1 MKWSDLPGRHS
12 LFWKLACLLVAF
24 CLLMIWLSWSWGR
37 YMEERNQ
44 FLSDDA
50 RGALTRYAAEAE
62 QAWQQRQ
69 RAGIDAWLQGM
80 QQREAGWVGVVGGD
94 LQSLS
99 SRPLTDKEIERV
111 TFLRGLDWPI
121 HKKNLPWLRLP
132 FPGDPHAG
140 NLVIELPSRFMPG
153 QYRVFWRVITNGVI
167 PGLFTL
173 LLCVGLYRLL
183 VVPLNSLREQ
193 ANAWRADQLNVRLS
207 SHTTNRPDE
216 LGELGRA
223 FDHMAE
229 RLQSTVALQQQLLRD
244 LSHELRTPLSRL
256 RVASE
261 SEQGLVQLRER
272 IGREV
277 DGMQR
282 LVDDTLQLAWLD
294 TERTRLPDES
304 IQIQALWDMLTENA
318 CYESGWPASRLHCA
332 VDSSCWV
339 RGHLNTLAQALEN
352 ILRNAIRHSPNGG
365 VVSLGGQRD
374 GDFWHLWLEDQGGG
388 VAEDDL
394 ERIFSPFI
402 RLDGSRPGDG
412 GFGLGLSIARNAVQ
426 RQGGTLWAQNTGVGL
441 RLNIRL
447 LADSGVASEETLLA
461 ITVSQAEEKVSP
473 LVRQLLWPTNCLNN
487 THPLEMDLRAKRSS
501 QSPFSLD

>member
-1 MKWSDLPGRHS
+1 MKVSELPGRHS

-44 FLSDDA
+44 FLSDEA
-50 RGALTRYAAEAE
+50 RGTLARYAGEAE
-62 QAWQQRQ
+62 RAWQQGR
-69 RAGIDAWLQGM
+69 RDGIDSWLQSM
-80 QQREAGWVGVVGGD
+80 ELREAGWVGVID
-94 LQSLS
+94 SNLQSLGTE
-99 SRPLTDKEIERV
+99 PLHDEEIQRL

-121 HKKNLPWLRLP
+121 HKKGRPGLRIP
-132 FPGDPHAG
+132 FPKDPSAG
-140 NLVIELPSRFMPG
+140 SLVIELPERFLPG
-153 QYRVFWRVITNGVI
+153 KYRLFWRVITNGVI

-183 VVPLNSLREQ
+183 VVPLNNLREQ

-207 SHTTNRPDE
+207 SGITQRPDE
-216 LGELGRA
+216 LGELARA
-223 FDHMAE
+223 FDSMSE
-229 RLQSTVALQQQLLRD
+229 RLQTTVALQQQLLRD

-294 TERTRLPDES
+294 TERSPLPDEA
-304 IQIQALWDMLTENA
+304 IQIQALWEMLTDNA
-318 CYESGWPASRLHCA
+318 CYESGWPSLQLQCSVQA
-332 VDSSCWV
+332 SCWV
-339 RGHLNTLAQALEN
+339 RGNLNTLAQALEN
-352 ILRNAIRHSPNGG
+352 ILRNAIRHSPEGG
-365 VVSLGGQRD
+365 IVRLDARRD
-374 GDFWHLWLEDQGGG
+374 GDYWHLWLEDQGGG
-388 VAEDDL
+388 VAEADL
-394 ERIFSPFI
+394 QRIFDPFT

-426 RQGGTLWAQNTGVGL
+426 RQGGSIWAENSGAGL
-441 RLNIRL
+441 RLNLRL
-447 LADSGVASEETLLA
+447 VADDGVAPNDAIASRLA
-461 ITVSQAEEKVSP
+461 PTVELCSP
-473 LVRQLLWPTNCLNN
+473 VIV
-487 THPLEMDLRAKRSS
+487 
-501 QSPFSLD
+501 

>member
-12 LFWKLACLLVAF
+12 LFWKLAFLLVAF

-50 RGALTRYAAEAE
+50 RGTLTRYAAEAE
-62 QAWQQRQ
+62 QAWKQGG
-69 RAGIDAWLQGM
+69 RAGVDSFLQSM
-80 QQREAGWVGVVGGD
+80 PQRESGWVGVISGD

-99 SRPLTDKEIERV
+99 SQEISDKDV
-111 TFLRGLDWPI
+111 QHLTFLRGLDWPI
-121 HKKNLPWLRLP
+121 HKKGLPWMRVP
-132 FPGDPHAG
+132 FPENSSAG
-140 NLVIELPSRFMPG
+140 SLVIELPQRFVPG

-183 VVPLNSLREQ
+183 VVPLNNLREQ
-193 ANAWRADQLNVRLS
+193 ANAWRADQLGVRLS
-207 SHTTNRPDE
+207 SRTTNRQDE

-223 FDHMAE
+223 FDHMSE

-261 SEQGLVQLRER
+261 SEQSLAQLRER

-294 TERTRLPDES
+294 TERAPLPDEA
-304 IQIQALWDMLTENA
+304 IQIQALWEMLTENA
-318 CYESGWPASRLHCA
+318 CYESCWSMARLQCT

-339 RGHLNTLAQALEN
+339 RGNLNTLAQALEN
-352 ILRNAIRHSPNGG
+352 ILRNAVRHSPVGG
-365 VVSLGGQRD
+365 VVTLGGRRD
-374 GDFWHLWLEDQGGG
+374 GEFWHLWLEDEGGG
-388 VAEDDL
+388 VAETDL
-394 ERIFSPFI
+394 ERIFLPFT
-402 RLDGSRPGDG
+402 RLDGSRPGNG

-426 RQGGTLWAQNTGVGL
+426 RQGGEIWAQNSGTGL
-441 RLNIRL
+441 RLNVRL
-447 LADSGVASEETLLA
+447 VADAGEDNDAAFANNPAVN
-461 ITVSQAEEKVSP
+461 VCRSQIV
-473 LVRQLLWPTNCLNN
+473 
-487 THPLEMDLRAKRSS
+487 
-501 QSPFSLD
+501 

>member
-37 YMEERNQ
+37 YMEQKNL
-44 FLSDDA
+44 FLSDEA
-50 RGALTRYAAEAE
+50 RGTLTRYAAEAE
-62 QAWQQRQ
+62 QAWDEGKN
-69 RAGIDAWLQGM
+69 AGVDAWLQRVG
-80 QQREAGWVGVVGGD
+80 QRETTWVGVIGGD

-99 SRPLTDKEIERV
+99 SYPLVDREIQRL
-111 TFLRGLDWPI
+111 TFLRGLDWPTSR
-121 HKKNLPWLRLP
+121 HTQGLPWLRVP
-132 FPGDPHAG
+132 FPKEPGAG
-140 NLVIELPSRFMPG
+140 SLVIELPQRFLPG

-207 SHTTNRPDE
+207 RHTTNRSDE

-229 RLQSTVALQQQLLRD
+229 RLQSSVALQQQLLRD

-282 LVDDTLQLAWLD
+282 LVEDTLQLAWLD

-318 CYESGWPASRLHCA
+318 CYESGWPASQLHCA

-352 ILRNAIRHSPNGG
+352 IVRNAIRHSPNGG

-374 GDFWHLWLEDQGGG
+374 GDFWLLWLEDQGGG
-388 VAEDDL
+388 VAESDL

-426 RQGGTLWAQNTGVGL
+426 RQGGTLWAENTGVGL
-441 RLNIRL
+441 RLNMRL
-447 LADSGVASEETLLA
+447 VADDVLS
-461 ITVSQAEEKVSP
+461 VSP
-473 LVRQLLWPTNCLNN
+473 PS
-487 THPLEMDLRAKRSS
+487 RA
-501 QSPFSLD
+501 SLAPPGCVLTT

>member
-50 RGALTRYAAEAE
+50 RSTLTRYAAEAE
-62 QAWQQRQ
+62 QAWQQQ
-69 RAGIDAWLQGM
+69 QHEGVDAWLQSM
-80 QQREAGWVGVVGGD
+80 RQREAGWVGVIGGD

-99 SRPLTDKEIERV
+99 SQSLTDPEIEHL

-121 HKKNLPWLRLP
+121 HRKRLPWLRIP
-132 FPGDPHAG
+132 FPSDASAG
-140 NLVIELPSRFMPG
+140 SLVIELPQRFMPG
-153 QYRVFWRVITNGVI
+153 RYRVFWRVITNGVI
-167 PGLFTL
+167 PGMFTL

-183 VVPLNSLREQ
+183 VVPLNNLREQ
-193 ANAWRADQLNVRLS
+193 ANAWRADQLGVRLS
-207 SHTTNRPDE
+207 SRTTNRADE

-223 FDHMAE
+223 FDHMSE

-261 SEQGLVQLRER
+261 SEQDLLQLRER

-282 LVDDTLQLAWLD
+282 LVEDTLQLAWLD
-294 TERTRLPDES
+294 TERAPLPDEA
-304 IQIQALWDMLTENA
+304 IQIQALWEMLTENA
-318 CYESGWPASRLHCA
+318 CYESCWPVTQLQCG

-339 RGHLNTLAQALEN
+339 RGNLNTLAQALEN
-352 ILRNAIRHSPNGG
+352 ILRNAIRHSPSGG
-365 VVSLGGQRD
+365 VVHLGGRRD
-374 GDFWHLWLEDQGGG
+374 GDYWHLWLEDQGGG
-388 VAEDDL
+388 VADTDL
-394 ERIFSPFI
+394 ERIFCPFI

-426 RQGGTLWAQNTGVGL
+426 RQGGRLWAENTSVGL
-441 RLNIRL
+441 RLNMHL
-447 LADSGVASEETLLA
+447 LADDAFAGKPAPTVDLLR
-461 ITVSQAEEKVSP
+461 TQNV
-473 LVRQLLWPTNCLNN
+473 
-487 THPLEMDLRAKRSS
+487 
-501 QSPFSLD
+501 

>member
-37 YMEERNQ
+37 YMEQRNQ
-44 FLSDDA
+44 FLSDQA
-50 RGALTRYAAEAE
+50 RVTLTGYAAEAE
-62 QAWQQRQ
+62 QAWRLEQS
-69 RAGIDAWLQGM
+69 AGVDAWLHGM
-80 QQREAGWVGVVGGD
+80 KQRETGWVGVISGD

-99 SRPLTDKEIERV
+99 SQPLTDQEIERL

-121 HKKNLPWLRLP
+121 HKKRLPWLRVP
-132 FPGDPHAG
+132 FPGDSTAG
-140 NLVIELPSRFMPG
+140 SLVIELPQRFMPG
-153 QYRVFWRVITNGVI
+153 QYRVFWRVITNGII

-183 VVPLNSLREQ
+183 VVPLNQLREQ

-207 SHTTNRPDE
+207 SSTTKRSDE

-261 SEQGLVQLRER
+261 SEQGLAQLRER

-282 LVDDTLQLAWLD
+282 LVEDTLQLAWLD
-294 TERTRLPDES
+294 TERAPLPDEA
-304 IQIQALWDMLTENA
+304 IQVQALWEMLTENA
-318 CYESGWPASRLHCA
+318 CYESAWPASQLQCA

-339 RGHLNTLAQALEN
+339 RGNLNTLAQALEN
-352 ILRNAIRHSPNGG
+352 ILRNAIRHSPSGG
-365 VVSLGGQRD
+365 IVRFSGQRD
-374 GDFWHLWLEDQGGG
+374 GDFWHLWLEDEGGG
-388 VAEDDL
+388 VAEADL
-394 ERIFSPFI
+394 ERIFCPFI

-412 GFGLGLSIARNAVQ
+412 GFGLGLSIARNAVK
-426 RQGGTLWAQNTGVGL
+426 RQGGSLWAQNTGRGL

-447 LADSGVASEETLLA
+447 VAESDGVSDDAIASRLAP
-461 ITVSQAEEKVSP
+461 TV
-473 LVRQLLWPTNCLNN
+473 
-487 THPLEMDLRAKRSS
+487 DLCRP
-501 QSPFSLD
+501 QIV

>member
-44 FLSDDA
+44 FLSDEA
-50 RGALTRYAAEAE
+50 RGTLAGYAAEAE
-62 QAWQQRQ
+62 QAWQQGQ
-69 RAGIDAWLQGM
+69 SAGVDAWLQEM
-80 QQREAGWVGVVGGD
+80 REREAGWTGVIGGD

-99 SRPLTDKEIERV
+99 SQPLTEPEIQHL

-121 HKKNLPWLRLP
+121 HKKRLPWLRVP
-132 FPGDPHAG
+132 FPGDSSVG
-140 NLVIELPSRFMPG
+140 SLVIELPQRFMPG
-153 QYRVFWRVITNGVI
+153 RYRVFWRVITNGVI

-183 VVPLNSLREQ
+183 VVPLNQLREQ
-193 ANAWRADQLNVRLS
+193 ANAWRADQLGVRLS
-207 SHTTNRPDE
+207 HRTTNRSDE

-223 FDHMAE
+223 FDHMSE

-261 SEQGLVQLRER
+261 GEQSLTQLRER

-282 LVDDTLQLAWLD
+282 LVEDTLQLAWLD
-294 TERTRLPDES
+294 TERSPLPDEA
-304 IQIQALWDMLTENA
+304 IQIQALWEMLTENA
-318 CYESGWPASRLHCA
+318 CYESCCPVGQLQCA

-339 RGHLNTLAQALEN
+339 RGNLNTLAQALEN
-352 ILRNAIRHSPNGG
+352 ILRNAIRHSPKGG
-365 VVSLGGQRD
+365 VVRLDGRRD
-374 GDFWHLWLEDQGGG
+374 GDYWHLWLEDEGGG
-388 VAEDDL
+388 VAEEDL
-394 ERIFSPFI
+394 ERIFSPFT
-402 RLDGSRPGDG
+402 RLDGSRPGNG

-426 RQGGTLWAQNTGVGL
+426 RQGGRLWAENSGAGL
-441 RLNIRL
+441 RLNMRL
-447 LADSGVASEETLLA
+447 VADDGVASDDAIASRLA
-461 ITVSQAEEKVSP
+461 PTVDVCRPQIV
-473 LVRQLLWPTNCLNN
+473 
-487 THPLEMDLRAKRSS
+487 
-501 QSPFSLD
+501 

>member
-1 MKWSDLPGRHS
+1 MKCSLPGRHS

-44 FLSDDA
+44 FLSDEA
-50 RGALTRYAAEAE
+50 RGTLTRYAAEAD
-62 QAWQQRQ
+62 QAWRQDQ
-69 RAGIDAWLQGM
+69 RAGVDSWLQSM
-80 QQREAGWVGVVGGD
+80 QHRENSWVGVIGGD

-99 SRPLTDKEIERV
+99 SRSLTEKEIEHL

-121 HKKNLPWLRLP
+121 HKKGRPWMRVP
-132 FPGDPHAG
+132 FPRDPSAG
-140 NLVIELPSRFMPG
+140 SLVIELPERFVPG
-153 QYRVFWRVITNGVI
+153 RYQVFWRVITNGVI

-183 VVPLNSLREQ
+183 VIPLNTLREQ
-193 ANAWRADQLNVRLS
+193 ANAWRVDQLNVRLS
-207 SHTTNRPDE
+207 SRTTNRPDE

-261 SEQGLVQLRER
+261 SEQDLEPLRER
-272 IGREV
+272 IDREV

-282 LVDDTLQLAWLD
+282 LVEDTLQLAWLD
-294 TERTRLPDES
+294 TERTRLPDEA
-304 IQIQALWDMLTENA
+304 IQVQALWEMLTENA
-318 CYESGWPASRLHCA
+318 CYESCWPQGQLQCV

-352 ILRNAIRHSPNGG
+352 MLRNAIRHSPKGG
-365 VVSLGGQRD
+365 VITLGGRRD
-374 GDFWHLWLEDQGGG
+374 GEYWQLWLEDQGGG
-388 VAEDDL
+388 VAEADL
-394 ERIFSPFI
+394 ERIFLPFT
-402 RLDGSRPGDG
+402 RLDGSRPGNG

-426 RQGGTLWAQNTGVGL
+426 CQGGKLWAQNTGTGL
-441 RLNIRL
+441 RMNMQLVADDSSVREGTFASRLAPTLNECPPKI
-447 LADSGVASEETLLA
+447 V
-461 ITVSQAEEKVSP
+461 
-473 LVRQLLWPTNCLNN
+473 
-487 THPLEMDLRAKRSS
+487 
-501 QSPFSLD
+501 

>member
-1 MKWSDLPGRHS
+1 MKCNLPGRHS

-44 FLSDDA
+44 FLSDEA
-50 RGALTRYAAEAE
+50 RGTLTRYAAEAE

-69 RAGIDAWLQGM
+69 SAGIDDWLQGM
-80 QQREAGWVGVVGGD
+80 HQREKGWVGVIGGD

-99 SRPLTDKEIERV
+99 NQTLTDKEIERL

-121 HKKNLPWLRLP
+121 HKKGQPWMRVP
-132 FPGDPHAG
+132 FPRDPSVG
-140 NLVIELPSRFMPG
+140 SLVIELPKRFVPG

-183 VVPLNSLREQ
+183 VVPLNTLREQ

-207 SHTTNRPDE
+207 RRTTNRPDE

-223 FDHMAE
+223 FDHMSE
-229 RLQSTVALQQQLLRD
+229 RLQTTVALQQQLLRD

-261 SEQGLVQLRER
+261 SEQGLDALRER

-294 TERTRLPDES
+294 TERTRLPDEA
-304 IQIQALWDMLTENA
+304 IQVQALWEMLTENA
-318 CYESGWPASRLHCA
+318 CYESCWPEGQLQCS
-332 VDSSCWV
+332 VDASCWV

-352 ILRNAIRHSPNGG
+352 MLRNAIRHSPKGG
-365 VVSLGGQRD
+365 VVHLGGRRD
-374 GDFWHLWLEDQGGG
+374 GDYWHLWLEDQGGG
-388 VAEDDL
+388 VAESDL
-394 ERIFSPFI
+394 ERIFLPFT

-412 GFGLGLSIARNAVQ
+412 GFGLGLSIARNAVR
-426 RQGGTLWAQNTGVGL
+426 RQGGSLSAENGDKGL
-441 RLNIRL
+441 RLNMRL
-447 LADSGVASEETLLA
+447 LA
-461 ITVSQAEEKVSP
+461 
-473 LVRQLLWPTNCLNN
+473 
-487 THPLEMDLRAKRSS
+487 H
-501 QSPFSLD
+501 

>member
-37 YMEERNQ
+37 YMEQRNQ
-44 FLSDDA
+44 FLSDQA
-50 RGALTRYAAEAE
+50 RVTLTGYAAEAE
-62 QAWQQRQ
+62 QAWRSEQS
-69 RAGIDAWLQGM
+69 AGVDAWLQGM
-80 QQREAGWVGVVGGD
+80 KQRETGWVGVISGD

-99 SRPLTDKEIERV
+99 SQPLTDQEIERL

-121 HKKNLPWLRLP
+121 HKKRLPWLRVP
-132 FPGDPHAG
+132 FPGDSTAG
-140 NLVIELPSRFMPG
+140 SLVIELPQRFMPG
-153 QYRVFWRVITNGVI
+153 QYRVFWRVITNGII

-183 VVPLNSLREQ
+183 VVPLNQLREQ

-207 SHTTNRPDE
+207 SSTTKRSDE

-261 SEQGLVQLRER
+261 SEQGLAQLRER

-282 LVDDTLQLAWLD
+282 LVEDTLQLAWLD
-294 TERTRLPDES
+294 TERAPLPDEA
-304 IQIQALWDMLTENA
+304 IQVQALWEMLTENA
-318 CYESGWPASRLHCA
+318 CYESAWPASQLQCA

-339 RGHLNTLAQALEN
+339 RGNLNTLAQALEN
-352 ILRNAIRHSPNGG
+352 ILRNAIRHSPSGG
-365 VVSLGGQRD
+365 IVRFSGQRD
-374 GDFWHLWLEDQGGG
+374 GDFWHLWLEDEGGG
-388 VAEDDL
+388 VAEADL
-394 ERIFSPFI
+394 ERIFCPFI

-412 GFGLGLSIARNAVQ
+412 GFGLGLSIARNAVK
-426 RQGGTLWAQNTGVGL
+426 RQGGSLWAQNTGRGL

-447 LADSGVASEETLLA
+447 VAESDGVSDDAIASRLAP
-461 ITVSQAEEKVSP
+461 TV
-473 LVRQLLWPTNCLNN
+473 
-487 THPLEMDLRAKRSS
+487 DLCRP
-501 QSPFSLD
+501 QIV

>member
-1 MKWSDLPGRHS
+1 MRVSELPGRHS

-44 FLSDDA
+44 FLSDEA
-50 RGALTRYAAEAE
+50 RGTLTRYAAEAE
-62 QAWQQRQ
+62 RAWQRGQRD
-69 RAGIDAWLQGM
+69 GVDSWLQSM
-80 QQREAGWVGVVGGD
+80 ELREAAWVGVIGGN

-99 SRPLTDKEIERV
+99 NEPLNEQEVQRL

-121 HKKNLPWLRLP
+121 HKQGRPWLRIP
-132 FPGDPHAG
+132 FPQDPSAG
-140 NLVIELPSRFMPG
+140 SLVIELPERFVPG
-153 QYRVFWRVITNGVI
+153 KYRLFWRVITNGVI

-183 VVPLNSLREQ
+183 VVPLNNLREQ

-207 SHTTNRPDE
+207 SGITQRPDE
-216 LGELGRA
+216 LGELARA
-223 FDHMAE
+223 FDSMSE

-282 LVDDTLQLAWLD
+282 LVEDTLQLAWLD
-294 TERTRLPDES
+294 TERSPLPDEA
-304 IQIQALWDMLTENA
+304 IQIQALWEMLTDNA
-318 CYESGWPASRLHCA
+318 CYESGWPSLQLQCA

-339 RGHLNTLAQALEN
+339 RGNLNTLAQALEN
-352 ILRNAIRHSPNGG
+352 IVRNAIRHSPKGG
-365 VVSLGGQRD
+365 IVRLD
-374 GDFWHLWLEDQGGG
+374 GRREGDYWHLWLEDQGGG
-388 VAEDDL
+388 VADGDL
-394 ERIFSPFI
+394 ERIFSPFT

-426 RQGGTLWAQNTGVGL
+426 RQGGSLWAENSGAGL
-441 RLNIRL
+441 RLNLRL
-447 LADSGVASEETLLA
+447 IADDCAASPDVIAGKLAP
-461 ITVSQAEEKVSP
+461 TVNFCQTQIV
-473 LVRQLLWPTNCLNN
+473 
-487 THPLEMDLRAKRSS
+487 
-501 QSPFSLD
+501 

>member
-37 YMEERNQ
+37 YMEQRNQ

-50 RGALTRYAAEAE
+50 RATLTRYASEAE
-62 QAWQQRQ
+62 QAWLERQ
-69 RAGIDAWLQGM
+69 HEGVDAWLQGM
-80 QQREAGWVGVVGGD
+80 QQRETGWVGVIGGD

-99 SRPLTDKEIERV
+99 SLPLSDKDILRL
-111 TFLRGLDWPI
+111 TFLRGLDWPV
-121 HKKNLPWLRLP
+121 HKKGRPWLRVP
-132 FPGDPHAG
+132 FPGDSSAG
-140 NLVIELPSRFMPG
+140 SLVIELPQRFVPG
-153 QYRVFWRVITNGVI
+153 RYRVFWRVITNGVI

-183 VVPLNSLREQ
+183 VVPLNNLREQ
-193 ANAWRADQLNVRLS
+193 ANAWRADQLGVRLS
-207 SHTTNRPDE
+207 RRTTNRSDE

-223 FDHMAE
+223 FDHMSE

-261 SEQGLVQLRER
+261 SEQGLEQLRER
-272 IGREV
+272 INREV

-282 LVDDTLQLAWLD
+282 LVEDTLQLAWLD
-294 TERTRLPDES
+294 TERSPLPDEA
-304 IQIQALWDMLTENA
+304 IQIQALWEMLTENA
-318 CYESGWPASRLHCA
+318 CYESGWPASQLQCA

-339 RGHLNTLAQALEN
+339 RGNLNTLAQALEN
-352 ILRNAIRHSPNGG
+352 ILRNAIRHSPKGG
-365 VVSLGGQRD
+365 VVRLDGRRD

-388 VAEDDL
+388 VAEADL

-402 RLDGSRPGDG
+402 RLDGSRPGNG

-426 RQGGTLWAQNTGVGL
+426 RQGGRLWAENTSKGL
-441 RLNIRL
+441 RLNMRL
-447 LADSGVASEETLLA
+447 LADAGGVSDDAFASKLA
-461 ITVSQAEEKVSP
+461 PTGYMGRPQKV
-473 LVRQLLWPTNCLNN
+473 
-487 THPLEMDLRAKRSS
+487 
-501 QSPFSLD
+501 

>member
-37 YMEERNQ
+37 YMEQRNQ
-44 FLSDDA
+44 FLSDQA
-50 RGALTRYAAEAE
+50 RVTLTGYAAEAE
-62 QAWQQRQ
+62 QAWRSEQS
-69 RAGIDAWLQGM
+69 AGVDAWLHGM
-80 QQREAGWVGVVGGD
+80 KQRETGWVGVISGD

-99 SRPLTDKEIERV
+99 SQPLTDQEIERL

-121 HKKNLPWLRLP
+121 HKKRLPWLRVP
-132 FPGDPHAG
+132 FPGDSTAG
-140 NLVIELPSRFMPG
+140 SLVIELPQRFMPG
-153 QYRVFWRVITNGVI
+153 QYRVFWRVITNGII

-183 VVPLNSLREQ
+183 VVPLNQLREQ

-207 SHTTNRPDE
+207 SSTTKRSDE

-261 SEQGLVQLRER
+261 SEQGLAQLRER

-282 LVDDTLQLAWLD
+282 LVEDTLQLAWLD
-294 TERTRLPDES
+294 TERAPLPDEA
-304 IQIQALWDMLTENA
+304 IQVQALWEMLTENA
-318 CYESGWPASRLHCA
+318 CYESAWPASQLQCA

-339 RGHLNTLAQALEN
+339 RGNLNTLAQALEN
-352 ILRNAIRHSPNGG
+352 ILRNAIRHSPSGG
-365 VVSLGGQRD
+365 IVRFSGQRD
-374 GDFWHLWLEDQGGG
+374 GDFWHLWLEDGGGG
-388 VAEDDL
+388 VAEADL
-394 ERIFSPFI
+394 ERIFCPFI

-412 GFGLGLSIARNAVQ
+412 GFGLGLSIARNAVK
-426 RQGGTLWAQNTGVGL
+426 RQGGSLWAQNTGCGL

-447 LADSGVASEETLLA
+447 VAESDGVSDDAIASRLAP
-461 ITVSQAEEKVSP
+461 TV
-473 LVRQLLWPTNCLNN
+473 
-487 THPLEMDLRAKRSS
+487 DLCRP
-501 QSPFSLD
+501 QIV